1 MKLDEWKDLIK
12 YSIDYAKSVGTSV
25 VLSLHITDMAGNV
38 EDSIPT
44 PPAQNRVKYK
54 VQTDKP
60 NGRVKV
66 RTSPSPSVDGPT
78 VTEGTIVFGT
88 GNKES
93 RYETLWIEIETD
105 SYLRGWVED
114 FNLVSVK

>member
-1 MKLDEWKDLIK
+1 MTLDELKQLIDHAAGK
-12 YSIDYAKSVGTSV
+12 AVTFVFNVS
-25 VLSLHITDMAGNV
+25 LSNMAGNV
-38 EDSIPT
+38 DETPKPPT
-44 PPAQNRVKYK
+44 QPKAKYR

-60 NGRVKV
+60 NGKVKV